1 MNKRIPDSAFS
12 KNRKDL
18 VLQLRWLLNDM
29 EACLTE
35 IELGDLEA
43 AKTIL
48 KLEVEKNLFLTI
60 TRK

>member
-18 VLQLRWLLNDM
+18 VLQLRWLLNEM